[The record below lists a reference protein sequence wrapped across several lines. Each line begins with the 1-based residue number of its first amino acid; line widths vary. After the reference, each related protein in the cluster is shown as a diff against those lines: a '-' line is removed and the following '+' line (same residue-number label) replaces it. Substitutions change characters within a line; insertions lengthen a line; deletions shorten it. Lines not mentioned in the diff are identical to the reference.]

1 MADVLKTE
9 SRQFFERTKAKLAIS
24 IVVGASSLMLLGFG
38 AYAAGQAASYN
49 TMVSARGPSPLLG
62 CLAQHW
68 TITNL
73 YSFPLIPPPYPIQY
87 YKYEKTQTDD
97 YLKEAANNQ
106 LSGYGFAS
114 FCYILA
120 TLLLIAAAVY
130 VSPVMCGSVNEQKM
144 IKAPQ
149 EIEEGY
155 ANFDGDGDDKE
166 E

>member
-1 MADVLKTE
+1 
-9 SRQFFERTKAKLAIS
+9 
-24 IVVGASSLMLLGFG
+24 
-38 AYAAGQAASYN
+38 
-49 TMVSARGPSPLLG
+49 
-62 CLAQHW
+62 
-68 TITNL
+68 
-73 YSFPLIPPPYPIQY
+73 
-87 YKYEKTQTDD
+87 
-97 YLKEAANNQ
+97 LKEAANNQ

-155 ANFDGDGDDKE
+155 ANFDGNE
-166 E
+166 EGEKDQ